1 MAWTEARSRERIENL
16 LRSVPNTQVNVS
28 VFDNA
33 FLSKRREEIQN
44 RRAAGGRSE
53 ELIFNVG
60 PRSAVVVDGAHV
72 YVQLLDFADAMLD
85 QQRETP
91 ESHRRV
97 LTMLHLHYAACDSIA
112 ERFEAQR
119 VDYHGPRMH
128 AVIVSPTGPENEAVR
143 AQRALAFADAVK
155 RTIEEVGRSVSGG
168 RYSTRVRIGIDSG
181 TAVAVNSGRA
191 NEPEPLFLGN
201 PANYA
206 AKLAEG
212 DEAGVFPSDRIR
224 FALGLARVVGG
235 ITSEKRMAIDAT
247 SALAAAGARQ
257 FVVNSADIAA
267 ASTQAAARLSSVSFD
282 FHAHTPPLRTI
293 DFLDLMPSNSIRMD
307 LISIFADLDRFTAY
321 VSDCIRSRRI
331 REMVTTLHVIRGE
344 LAATLKEDFG
354 GRKVRFIGD
363 CLHGLVAEGT
373 SHEVDARATVTA
385 AVRAAGGMRSSFELC
400 REYLEDA
407 GRLGLAIGIE
417 FGTTPVTRIGIRGD
431 RSIRCSVSKAVTA
444 SEDLQAGCGGEQT
457 AIGPRA
463 YQNASA
469 SIRRVFGSEMVAD
482 GLDYASVS
490 ELLATPA
497 TITKGGV
504 SAVAAPHFDA
514 DCLAD

>member
-1 MAWTEARSRERIENL
+1 MAWSEARSRTRIEKL
-16 LRSVPNTQVNVS
+16 VQSVPTAQVNVS
-28 VFDNA
+28 VFDDA
-33 FLSKRREEIQN
+33 FLSKRRTEIQS

-72 YVQLLDFADAMLD
+72 YVQLLDFADAMLE
-85 QQRETP
+85 QQRETE

-97 LTMLHLHYAACDSIA
+97 LSMLHLHYAACDSIA

-128 AVIVSPTGPENEAVR
+128 TVIVSPTGPENEVVR

-155 RTIEEVGRSVSGG
+155 RTIEEVGHAVSGG

-212 DEAGVFPSDRIR
+212 DEAGIFPSDRIR
-224 FALGLARVVGG
+224 FALGLTRVVGG
-235 ITSEKRMAIDAT
+235 ITAEKRMAIDAT
-247 SALAAAGARQ
+247 SGLAAANARQ
-257 FVVNSADIAA
+257 FVMNAADIAA
-267 ASTQAAARLSSVSFD
+267 ASTRAASRLSSVRFE
-282 FHAHTPPLRTI
+282 FHAHTPPLKTI
-293 DFLDLMPSNSIRMD
+293 DFADLMPSNSIRMD
-307 LISIFADLDRFTAY
+307 LVSIFADLDQFTAY
-321 VSDCIRSRRI
+321 VSDCIRSGRI

-344 LAATLKEDFG
+344 LAATLKDDFG

-373 SHEVDARATVTA
+373 SHAVDARTTVTA
-385 AVRAAGGMRSSFELC
+385 AVHAAGGMRSSFELC
-400 REYLEDA
+400 REYLPDA

-417 FGTTPVTRIGIRGD
+417 FGTTPITRIGIRGD

-444 SEDLQAGCGGEQT
+444 SEELQARCDGEQT
-457 AIGPRA
+457 AIGTRA

-469 SIRRVFGSEMVAD
+469 SIKRIFGSEMVAD
-482 GLDYASVS
+482 GLDYASVT
-490 ELLATPA
+490 ELLAMPTI
-497 TITKGGV
+497 ITKGEV
-504 SAVAAPHFDA
+504 SAVAAPHFNA
-514 DCLAD
+514 DRLAD